1 MVVAL
6 FLDILFGSSM
16 CFCDAN
22 NVQTVC
28 DRCEVRV
35 LDFGI
40 IMCCF
45 VGVNINNTAFEAK
58 SVEHVVAAVV
68 EKVVMIAKGDVVTK
82 NICVV
87 SNVTKC
93 IGTCVCCAMN

>member
-6 FLDILFGSSM
+6 FLDILFRCSV

-28 DRCEVRV
+28 IGCEVRM

-58 SVEHVVAAVV
+58 SAEHVVAAVV
-68 EKVVMIAKGDVVTK
+68 EKVVIVAKGDVVTK
-82 NICVV
+82 FCVLWV
-87 SNVTKC
+87 
-93 IGTCVCCAMN
+93 M